1 MLLLLLLLA
10 GRAAAVLNLSNLPSL
25 LNKQHFALDCRA
37 GGGVSDSGA
46 AAGGGAGK
54 HCRHHQVGE
63 ANSASLFFI
72 VQGTQDHIK
81 HGFSYP

>member
-10 GRAAAVLNLSNLPSL
+10 GRAAAVPSLSNLPYL
-25 LNKQHFALDCRA
+25 LNKQPFALDRRA

-46 AAGGGAGK
+46 AAGCGAGQ

-63 ANSASLFFI
+63 VNSASLFCI
-72 VQGTQDHIK
+72 VQGTQAWV
-81 HGFSYP
+81 